1 MHRGPTDV
9 AVPPNIIA
17 DVKTSLDYEEIPHEV
32 IIWDLEKA
40 IKFENPP
47 MSRREKLEMEITQE
61 HPMSWYRYHRYKD
74 IVKFLEY
81 LQRKYPSSVELMHIG
96 RSFEG
101 RPLIVAKVFCW
112 NYFVCVSKRTEFSG
126 VVSSYQ

>member
-1 MHRGPTDV
+1 MLSHRGPTDI
-9 AVPPNIIA
+9 AIPPNAIT

-61 HPMSWYRYHRYKD
+61 HPMSWYRYHRYSD

-81 LQRKYPSSVELMHIG
+81 LQRKYPSSVELIHIG
-96 RSFEG
+96 RTFEG
-101 RPLIVAKVFCW
+101 RPLIVAKV
-112 NYFVCVSKRTEFSG
+112 
-126 VVSSYQ
+126 